1 MSQVPERRQFG
12 STEHLASEA
21 IAAYVDGELRMSAYL
36 RAAHHLSMCP
46 DCAYEVESQQQ
57 ARRALRGS
65 GEVTMPL
72 SLLGT
77 LSRIPTCPLPGSF
90 EAESQNRAAELS
102 NRTSLNGMMAG
113 QSHDTGRRWSR
124 RWRR

>member
-1 MSQVPERRQFG
+1 MSQMPERRQFG

-46 DCAYEVESQQQ
+46 ECAFEVESQQQ
-57 ARRALRGS
+57 ARRVLRGS

-77 LSRIPTCPLPGSF
+77 LSRIPSCPPPGSF
-90 EAESQNRAAELS
+90 ETESLDGTAPAQFQGAS
-102 NRTSLNGMMAG
+102 
-113 QSHDTGRRWSR
+113 RRWSR

>member
-46 DCAYEVESQQQ
+46 ECAFEVESQQQ

-77 LSRIPTCPLPGSF
+77 LSRIPTCPPPGSF
-90 EAESQNRAAELS
+90 EADSRD
-102 NRTSLNGMMAG
+102 RTASAQL
-113 QSHDTGRRWSR
+113 HDAGRRWSR

>member
-1 MSQVPERRQFG
+1 MSQVPGHRQFG

-46 DCAYEVESQQQ
+46 ECAHEVESQQQ

-72 SLLGT
+72 SLLGV
-77 LSRIPTCPLPGSF
+77 LSRIPTCQPADSF
-90 EAESQNRAAELS
+90 DHAAEAA
-102 NRTSLNGMMAG
+102 RGTGMGSALPE
-113 QSHDTGRRWSR
+113 QLDVTGRRWSR

>member
-1 MSQVPERRQFG
+1 MSQVPGHRQFG

-36 RAAHHLSMCP
+36 RAAHHLSMCLE
-46 DCAYEVESQQQ
+46 CAHEVESQQQ

-72 SLLGT
+72 SLLGV
-77 LSRIPTCPLPGSF
+77 LSRIPTCPPADSLDGSSHSVRG
-90 EAESQNRAAELS
+90 ARMDPAVS
-102 NRTSLNGMMAG
+102 G
-113 QSHDTGRRWSR
+113 QLDVTGRRWSR

>member
-1 MSQVPERRQFG
+1 MSQLPERRQFG

-36 RAAHHLSMCP
+36 RAAHHLSICP
-46 DCAYEVESQQQ
+46 DCAHEVESQQQ

-65 GEVTMPL
+65 GDVTMPL

-77 LSRIPTCPLPGSF
+77 LSRIPTCPPPGPF
-90 EAESQNRAAELS
+90 DGESLNRA
-102 NRTSLNGMMAG
+102 SLNEAMAG
-113 QSHDTGRRWSR
+113 QSHDAGRRWSR